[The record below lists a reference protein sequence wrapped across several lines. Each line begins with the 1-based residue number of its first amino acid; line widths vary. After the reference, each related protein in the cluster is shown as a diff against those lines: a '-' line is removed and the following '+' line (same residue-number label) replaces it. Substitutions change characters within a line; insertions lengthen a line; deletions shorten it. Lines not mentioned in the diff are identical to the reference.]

1 MSSKKQLVTRVEK
14 SIRHAL
20 VKKGYISLCSIVES
34 QYNANQK
41 YPLNLRK
48 NTNFLSICGSSTYK
62 SSPNIFDLSTRKY
75 AKPKNIVKERYKEL
89 KSLNDLY

>member
-41 YPLNLRK
+41 YPLSLRK
-48 NTNFLSICGSSTYK
+48 NKNFLSICGSSMYK
-62 SSPNIFDLSTRKY
+62 SNPNTFDLSTHKY

-89 KSLNDLY
+89 KSLHDLY